1 MRTLQF
7 AVCLGLLTAPA
18 TAVAQN
24 AAAVK
29 PTVAV
34 LPVTFFSVKPGVDAA
49 AGRDAVTAMLIG
61 EFSDLSAVEI
71 VERQRVADLLAREI
85 AGGTGRLSDQD
96 AQRFGQLLGAQF
108 MVISAMTIEPRAARF
123 DLRLINV
130 ETGGSVK
137 QPMRKNGNPDELSKL
152 VEETVKE
159 FTKDLVWPKAVAN
172 EAIPAAA
179 SLTFS
184 RGLDYEKR
192 GKKDLAARMYQKTLE
207 IFPGHPQAKAA
218 LDRVR

>member
-1 MRTLQF
+1 M
-7 AVCLGLLTAPA
+7 APA
-18 TAVAQN
+18 TVVAQSIP
-24 AAAVK
+24 AVK

-71 VERQRVADLLAREI
+71 VERQRVADLIAREI

-96 AQRFGQLLGAQF
+96 AQRFGQMLGAQF

-130 ETGGSVK
+130 ETGGSVR

-159 FTKDLVWPKAVAN
+159 FTKDLVWPRAAAAN
-172 EAIPAAA
+172 AAIPAAA

-192 GKKDLAARMYQKTLE
+192 GKKDLAAKMYQKTLE
-207 IFPGHPQAKAA
+207 IFPAHPQAKAA